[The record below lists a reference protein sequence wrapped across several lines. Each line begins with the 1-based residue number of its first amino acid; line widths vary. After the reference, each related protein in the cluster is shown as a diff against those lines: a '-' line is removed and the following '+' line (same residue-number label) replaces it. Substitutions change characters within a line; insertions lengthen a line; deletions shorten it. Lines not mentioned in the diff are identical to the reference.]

1 MKKTL
6 LSIAALLFSSLTFA
20 QVATGTLQAER
31 TAAATSA
38 VASRKAAPKKAL
50 EANQRYVGAYSSDA
64 LATNGLGIPN
74 YSYDKTKA
82 VIALNSDF
90 LAPYVG
96 MKVVGMRYGI
106 MADDVVSQ
114 VLVGEFDAQGKFV
127 DAVTTKDV
135 TTSKTGWNTEMFAT
149 PYVIKANTDI
159 YAGFEFNQKNTKGTS
174 GNYTTD
180 CYPLSVVKEGL
191 DGQYLYMYAKADQ
204 GLNWYS
210 FGNTNGN
217 LSVQLIVE
225 GDVQGYYLSPVSVG
239 SFQTVVNK
247 EKNVNMVFQ
256 SAGKEAVKNF
266 SYTYTQNGVTS
277 DEKTM
282 TLDTPES
289 GTIVTLPVTVVGAA
303 QTGSFDFTLNVTKVN
318 GEANLT
324 QFPTATG
331 KNEVKAKDLKP
342 FVVMEE
348 YTGTSCG
355 FCPRGMVG
363 MKKLAEK
370 YSDQFAGIA
379 IHQYSSSDPMY
390 TINYANLSWSGAP
403 SCKLNRGS
411 IIDPYYGSN
420 ADICDDVE
428 ALLQNIPDAA
438 LTVKAEW
445 DAEDDTKL
453 NATATVEGQ
462 AAKTYQLAFALTGD
476 NVKGEG
482 TSWMQTNYWN
492 PRYGAFAYDDIEDD
506 LKFLYDEPASYAPAF
521 NDVLISSSYVR
532 TLNKCENVDVPAEG
546 TVEGSYQIP
555 MPVTNTKLMPA
566 IDREKLYVVAFV
578 IDPTTKTIVNGAK
591 AKVATWTSS
600 IKNIN
605 GNGTQATEVARYT
618 VDGRQVAA
626 PVKGINIVKMS
637 DGTTQKVI
645 VK

>member
-1 MKKTL
+1 MKKIL

-20 QVATGTLQAER
+20 QVTTGSLQAER
-31 TAAATSA
+31 AAAATSA
-38 VASRKAAPKKAL
+38 AAAVKKTAPKKAL
-50 EANQRYVGAYSSDA
+50 EANQHYVGAYSSDA
-64 LATNGLGIPN
+64 LAVNGLGIPN
-74 YSYDKTKA
+74 FPYEQTKA

-96 MKVVGMRYGI
+96 MKVVGMRYGV

-114 VLVGEFDAQGKFV
+114 VLVGEFDAEGNFG
-127 DAVTTKDV
+127 DAVATQDV

-149 PYVIKANTDI
+149 PYTIKANTDI
-159 YAGFEFNQKNTKGTS
+159 YAGFQFNQKNTKNTS
-174 GNYTTD
+174 GRYTND
-180 CYPLSVVKEGL
+180 CYPLSCVEDGL
-191 DGQYLYMYAKADQ
+191 EGQYLYMYAKANQ

-225 GDVQGYYLSPVSVG
+225 GDMQGYYLSPVSVG
-239 SFQTVVNK
+239 SFQTAVGK
-247 EKNVNMVFQ
+247 EKNVNVVFQ
-256 SAGKEAVKNF
+256 NAGKEAVSNF

-277 DEKTM
+277 AEKTM
-282 TLDTPES
+282 TLDTPEN
-289 GTIVTLPVTVVGAA
+289 GTIVTLPVTVAGADKVG
-303 QTGSFDFTLNVTKVN
+303 TFDFTFTVTKVN
-318 GEANLT
+318 GEANLS
-324 QFPTATG
+324 QFPSATG

-348 YTGTSCG
+348 YTGTGCG
-355 FCPRGMVG
+355 FCPRGIVA
-363 MKKLAEK
+363 MKKLSERF
-370 YSDQFAGIA
+370 DGQFAGIA
-379 IHQYSSSDPMY
+379 IHQYNQSDPMY
-390 TINYANLSWSGAP
+390 TINYANLSFTGAP

-411 IIDPYYGSN
+411 IIDPYYGSDT
-420 ADICDDVE
+420 DICDDVA
-428 ALLQNIPDAA
+428 ALLQNVPDAA

-453 NATATVEGQ
+453 NATATIEAQ
-462 AAKTYQLAFALTGD
+462 AAKTYQLAFALTAD
-476 NVKGEG
+476 NVKGE
-482 TSWMQTNYWN
+482 TSAWLQSNYWAQ
-492 PRYGAFAYDDIEDD
+492 RYGNFVYDDIEDD
-506 LKFLYDEPASYAPAF
+506 LKFLYNEPTSYAPAF

-546 TVEGSYQIP
+546 TAEGSYQIP
-555 MPVTNTKLMPA
+555 MPVTNTSLLSA
-566 IDREKLYVVAFV
+566 VDRDKLYVVAFV
-578 IDPTTKTIVNGAK
+578 IDPSTKAIVNGAK

-605 GNGTQATEVARYT
+605 GKQAAEVARYT
-618 VDGRQVAA
+618 VDGRQVSA